1 MKRRIMQVSVLLASA
16 FLIVGCAT
24 QIDTSRV
31 YVPEEGG
38 INFIKVTDESAE
50 QLIRPNIQYTGNRL
64 TWWANP
70 YFAINNDGTDLAYI
84 CSRNEK
90 SNIFVKSLASRSGSQ
105 QRTFT
110 GDIQDVTFSP
120 DGNTICFSKL
130 NGQSSNNMYGYAN
143 YSSYNT
149 IYTTNAKQG
158 SVVQQISAPNV
169 KDYGPRYSP
178 DGSLIFFARND
189 GNEYAIWS
197 QNISTGTLSYYCY
210 GTSPFPI
217 NNEEFLCVRRNSAN
231 NYEIWRINY
240 VKGSESIILSQENR
254 SFTTPSLSP
263 DGKWIVCTSNSNDK
277 GNENLDIYVVRT
289 DGSRLTQLT
298 YHPGHDLSPVWSPDG
313 KSIYF
318 LSQRGSEKGTY
329 NVWKMNF
336 NL

>member
-1 MKRRIMQVSVLLASA
+1 MKRNITHLSVLLATV
-16 FLIVGCAT
+16 LYICGCAS
-24 QIDTSRV
+24 QIDTSRI

-38 INFIKVTDESAE
+38 INFVKVTDENAE
-50 QLIRPNIQYTGNRL
+50 QLIRPNIQQNGNRL

-70 YFAINNDGTDLAYI
+70 YFAISNNGENLAYI

-90 SNIFVKSLASRSGSQ
+90 SNVFIKNLNARAGSQ
-105 QRTFT
+105 QRTFS
-110 GDIQDVTFSP
+110 GDIQDVALSP

-130 NGQSSNNMYGYAN
+130 NGQPNTSMYGAQV
-143 YSSYNT
+143 YSNYNT
-149 IYTTNAKQG
+149 IFTTSAKQG

-169 KDYGPRYSP
+169 KDYGPHYSP
-178 DGSLIFFARND
+178 DGKMIFFARND
-189 GNEYAIWS
+189 GTEYAIWS
-197 QNISTGTLSYYCY
+197 QNMEDGTLSYYCY
-210 GTSPFPI
+210 GTSPCPI
-217 NNEEFLCVRRNSAN
+217 NDEEFLCVRRNSAN
-231 NYEIWRINY
+231 NYEIWLINY
-240 VKGSESIILSQENR
+240 IKGTESIILSQENR

-277 GNENLDIYVVRT
+277 GNENLDIYVVLT

-298 YHPGHDLSPVWSPDG
+298 YHPGHDLSPVWAPDG

-318 LSQRGSEKGTY
+318 LSQRGSEKGIY